1 MSLQRGRGKEKGP
14 SSRKGTDTEPDAK
27 RMKMDDQLIIEEN
40 EEDCFVSTV
49 IHFISISTLLFIV
62 QAFQIAF
69 KDIFQ
74 TDSRSLSLT
83 TEQRVGNF
91 ELLPNP
97 LIIIH
102 ALSSSRFDRFC
113 VFSFNIIYSD
123 IFYSDPYH
131 LTKVLRETHPRTII
145 MYDSDVKFVRQIEV
159 IYNRAIQ

>member
-1 MSLQRGRGKEKGP
+1 MSLQRGRGKGKGP
-14 SSRKGTDTEPDAK
+14 SSRKGTDTEPAAK

-49 IHFISISTLLFIV
+49 IHFIPISTLLFIV
-62 QAFQIAF
+62 QAFRIAF
-69 KDIFQ
+69 NDIFQ
-74 TDSRSLSLT
+74 TDSRPLSLT

-113 VFSFNIIYSD
+113 VSFDIIYSD
-123 IFYSDPYH
+123 TFYSDPYH
-131 LTKVLRETHPRTII
+131 LTKVLRETHPHTII

-159 IYNRAIQ
+159 IYNRAIK